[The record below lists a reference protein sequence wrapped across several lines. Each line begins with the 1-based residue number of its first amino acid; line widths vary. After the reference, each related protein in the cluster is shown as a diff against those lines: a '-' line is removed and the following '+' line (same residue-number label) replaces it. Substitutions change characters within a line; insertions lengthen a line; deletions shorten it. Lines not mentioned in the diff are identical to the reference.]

1 MTKCLT
7 LSPATATA
15 AVLVSFTLLQYAG
28 ETTDSYGLYG
38 VHRFSPSSLEGER
51 WSSSTDYLERCEGE
65 DETAGALQVLSLKE
79 YLFKV

>member
-1 MTKCLT
+1 MSYN
-7 LSPATATA
+7 SPTATA

-38 VHRFSPSSLEGER
+38 VHRFSPFSLEGER

-65 DETAGALQVLSLKE
+65 DETAGALQQVLSPNE

>member
-1 MTKCLT
+1 MSYH
-7 LSPATATA
+7 SPTATA

-28 ETTDSYGLYG
+28 KTTDSYGLYG
-38 VHRFSPSSLEGER
+38 VYLFSPSSLEDER
-51 WSSSTDYLERCEGE
+51 WSSSTDYLERCKGE